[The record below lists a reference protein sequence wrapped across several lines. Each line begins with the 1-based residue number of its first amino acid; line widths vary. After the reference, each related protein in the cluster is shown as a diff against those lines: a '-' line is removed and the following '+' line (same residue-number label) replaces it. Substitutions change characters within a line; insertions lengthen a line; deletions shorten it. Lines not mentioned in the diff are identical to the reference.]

1 MKPAY
6 PDFRVVARAASR
18 PVLIVFSL
26 LLLLA
31 LAPRAVFGQG

>member
-1 MKPAY
+1 MKSISQRFSTAARVALRPA
-6 PDFRVVARAASR
+6 
-18 PVLIVFSL
+18 LIVFS

>member
-1 MKPAY
+1 MASTVRSPGRA
-6 PDFRVVARAASR
+6 PRAASGLA
-18 PVLIVFSL
+18 LIVFS

>member
-1 MKPAY
+1 MGTTTQRP
-6 PDFRVVARAASR
+6 RRATCPASR
-18 PVLIVFSL
+18 PALIVFS

>member
-1 MKPAY
+1 MNSISRRSSAALRPA
-6 PDFRVVARAASR
+6 
-18 PVLIVFSL
+18 LIVFS

>member
-1 MKPAY
+1 MKSISQR
-6 PDFRVVARAASR
+6 FRTAAPAASR
-18 PVLIVFSL
+18 PALIVLS

>member
-1 MKPAY
+1 MNSISQRLGAAARPA
-6 PDFRVVARAASR
+6 
-18 PVLIVFSL
+18 LIVFS

>member
-1 MKPAY
+1 MRMTSTHLRAA
-6 PDFRVVARAASR
+6 ARALPLVA
-18 PVLIVFSL
+18 FS

>member
-1 MKPAY
+1 MRPVSHN
-6 PDFRVVARAASR
+6 FRVIARAASR
-18 PVLIVFSL
+18 PALVVFS

>member
-1 MKPAY
+1 MESTIRSPRRA
-6 PDFRVVARAASR
+6 PRAASGLT
-18 PVLIVFSL
+18 LIVFS